1 MDAGQLL
8 GGQAVLEGVMMRS
21 SRSLAV
27 AVRRADGSL
36 SVRESPWRRLAPGKR
51 FLRWPLL
58 RGGVV
63 LVESLM
69 NGMAALNFSAR
80 LALEDEEAARR
91 AKDPGAGAPS
101 AAPAEAKKRSDLAA
115 HLTVVLGIA
124 FGVGLFIALPH
135 LAVWLGS
142 SALGRELS
150 VRDFAFHAVTGA
162 VKFLVFVGYI
172 AAISLFSD
180 VRKVFA
186 YHGAEHQSIHALE
199 AGQPLTVESARTH
212 SPLHPRCGTTFLIL
226 VIAMSIL
233 VFSLVFPPL
242 LWWLGEPTGIDWLD
256 QIIYI
261 LIKLPLLLP
270 IAGLAYELQ
279 RFTARRMERVW
290 ARALA
295 WPGLFLQR
303 LTTRRAADDQLET
316 ALAALH
322 KCLWRERRPAA
333 EEIPAE
339 AVERHKSYQDFLEA
353 LAKGA

>member
-1 MDAGQLL
+1 MDSGQLL

-36 SVRESPWRRLAPGKR
+36 TVRESPWRKLAPGRR
-51 FLRWPLL
+51 FLRWPFL
-58 RGGVV
+58 RGGAV

-80 LALEDEEAARR
+80 LALEDEESR
-91 AKDPGAGAPS
+91 KGENGDGAPPPEGKKAGRKS
-101 AAPAEAKKRSDLAA
+101 SDVAAG
-115 HLTVVLGIA
+115 LTVALGIV

-142 SALGRELS
+142 SALGRELG
-150 VRDFAFHAVTGA
+150 VRDFLFHAVTGA

-199 AGQPLTVESARTH
+199 AGQPLDVASARAH

-242 LWWLGEPTGIDWLD
+242 LWWLGEPTGIGWLD

-261 LIKLPLLLP
+261 LIKLPLLVP
-270 IAGLAYELQ
+270 VAGLAYELQ
-279 RFTARRMERVW
+279 RITARRMDRAW

-295 WPGLFLQR
+295 APGLLLQR
-303 LTTRRAADDQLET
+303 LTTRRASDDQLET

-322 KCLWRERRPAA
+322 KCLWRDRRPAG

-339 AVERHKSYQDFLEA
+339 AVERHPSYQAFLAA
-353 LAKGA
+353 LEKNG